1 MISVIRFDGMIPLP
15 GSDEHVSGFFASDGW
30 ALSEADGKL
39 VVEGHGKRYV
49 FVGYAYGVVEVPD
62 PVPVEVE
69 PEPGAEPVVD
79 GPEPEAVEPEPEPIK
94 PEPRT
99 GKRRRA

>member
-1 MISVIRFDGMIPLP
+1 MISVVRFDGMIPLP

-39 VVEGHGKRYV
+39 IVEGHDKRYI
-49 FVGYAYGVVEVPD
+49 FVGYAYGVVEEPD
-62 PVPVEVE
+62 PEPVVE
-69 PEPGAEPVVD
+69 PEPSAGAGVE
-79 GPEPEAVEPEPEPIK
+79 GPEPEAMEPPPPP

>member
-1 MISVIRFDGMIPLP
+1 MIVVVRFDGMIPLP
-15 GSDEHVSGFFASDGW
+15 GSDEHVSGFYASDGW
-30 ALSEADGKL
+30 ALSEMDGKL

-62 PVPVEVE
+62 PVPVVE
-69 PEPGAEPVVD
+69 
-79 GPEPEAVEPEPEPIK
+79 EPEAK
-94 PEPRT
+94 T

>member
-1 MISVIRFDGMIPLP
+1 MISIVRFDGMIPLP

-30 ALSEADGKL
+30 ALSEVDGRL

-49 FVGYAYGVVEVPD
+49 FVGYAYGVVEEFHAPTMTTEE
-62 PVPVEVE
+62 VERMHREE
-69 PEPGAEPVVD
+69 PEPP
-79 GPEPEAVEPEPEPIK
+79 

-99 GKRRRA
+99 GKRRRG

>member
-1 MISVIRFDGMIPLP
+1 MISVVRFDGMIPLP

-39 VVEGHGKRYV
+39 IVEGHDKRYV
-49 FVGYAYGVVEVPD
+49 FTGYAYGVVEEVQAPTMT
-62 PVPVEVE
+62 VEE
-69 PEPGAEPVVD
+69 AERMYREDPEPP
-79 GPEPEAVEPEPEPIK
+79 PEPK
-94 PEPRT
+94 T